1 MKKVIGQGV
10 QRYMYDLYTE
20 WHGEEYV
27 TTGKVYDN
35 QQYDPN
41 FSGCHWSDPRLIYA
55 EQIEGTGVPAG
66 FWELVD
72 RVGAVDVDEW
82 YEEDAD

>member
-10 QRYMYDLYTE
+10 QRYMYDLY
-20 WHGEEYV
+20 
-27 TTGKVYDN
+27 
-35 QQYDPN
+35 
-41 FSGCHWSDPRLIYA
+41 A
-55 EQIEGTGVPAG
+55 EQVNGTCAPAG